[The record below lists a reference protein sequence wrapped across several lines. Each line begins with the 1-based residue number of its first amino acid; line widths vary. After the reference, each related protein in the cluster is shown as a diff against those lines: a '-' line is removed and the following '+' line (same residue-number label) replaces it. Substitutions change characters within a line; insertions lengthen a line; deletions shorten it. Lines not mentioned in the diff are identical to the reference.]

1 MSPATAQPSSST
13 TTLPIIRKHRF
24 PVPLLR
30 LELRDLSHEGSSL
43 FLRHFHGYED
53 FEQQV
58 QNVLNLLYN
67 RPTSEEL
74 SDSTSNDP
82 TDTASKDSDLL
93 LRPGTRSITMILQD
107 YPGVAETDGIDL
119 DPDHKTLRFSTA
131 YIAAR
136 VKNNAAF
143 DLRHEIL
150 GVVCHEL
157 VHCFQWNAEGTCNG
171 GLIEG
176 IADFVRLKAGLGA
189 KHWKA
194 PTRIS
199 EGESWDA
206 GYERTAFFLE
216 FVEGR
221 VGEGAVRRLNAGLR
235 EGVYDERGLWE
246 GVCGKKVG
254 ELWEQYGRDLER
266 RAGGKGGDEDPPN
279 PVPTHGVRVG

>member
-1 MSPATAQPSSST
+1 MSPAIAQPSSST

-58 QNVLNLLYN
+58 QNVLNLLYGQ
-67 RPTSEEL
+67 PTSKEKT
-74 SDSTSNDP
+74 DSTSNDP
-82 TDTASKDSDLL
+82 THAASKDPDLL

-107 YPGVAETDGIDL
+107 YSGVAETDGMDL
-119 DPDHKTLRFSTA
+119 DPDHKTLRFSTS

-136 VKNNAAF
+136 VKNNPSF

-157 VHCFQWNAEGTCNG
+157 VHCFQWNGEGTCNG

-176 IADFVRLKAGLGA
+176 IADWVRLRAGLGA

-206 GYERTAFFLE
+206 GYERTAFFLD
-216 FVEGR
+216 FVEGKC
-221 VGEGAVRRLNAGLR
+221 GKGAVRRLNAGLR
-235 EGVYDERGLWE
+235 KGRYDEGRLWE

-254 ELWEQYGRDLER
+254 ELWEEYGRELER
-266 RAGGKGGDEDPPN
+266 KNGVESEDDPPN
-279 PVPTHGVRVG
+279 PIPTHGAKPS

>member
-1 MSPATAQPSSST
+1 MSPAVAQPAPSTT
-13 TTLPIIRKHRF
+13 TTLPIVRKHRF
-24 PVPLLR
+24 PIPLLR

-58 QNVLNLLYN
+58 QNVLNLLYG
-67 RPTSEEL
+67 RPTSKEL
-74 SDSTSNDP
+74 ADCTSDETADA
-82 TDTASKDSDLL
+82 ASKDSDLL

-107 YPGVAETDGIDL
+107 YPGVAETE
-119 DPDHKTLRFSTA
+119 A

-136 VKNNAAF
+136 IKNNAAF

-176 IADFVRLKAGLGA
+176 IADWVRLHAGLGA

-206 GYERTAFFLE
+206 GYERTAFFLD
-216 FVEGR
+216 FVEGSC
-221 VGEGAVRRLNAGLR
+221 GEGSVRRLNAGLR
-235 EGVYDERGLWE
+235 KGKYDEGKLWE
-246 GVCGKKVG
+246 GICGKRIG
-254 ELWEQYGRDLER
+254 NLWEEYGAELER
-266 RAGGKGGDEDPPN
+266 KNGVNGEEDLPN
-279 PVPTHGVRVG
+279 PVPTHRARAE